1 MKCITWAS
9 QLMEQHLEVLF
20 LKKEQKGMCGKRKSR
35 RSSEKLPLEGGQ
47 SLWRLPFF
55 SHFLKLI
62 FQLFKVTAL
71 LGRGAPI

>member
-1 MKCITWAS
+1 MKCITWAF

-35 RSSEKLPLEGGQ
+35 RSSGKLPLEAGQ
-47 SLWRLPFF
+47 SVWTLPF
-55 SHFLKLI
+55 SSYFLKLM